1 MYKIISDTSCDLRKD
16 EVKDLGM
23 EFVPFKMSIDG
34 KDFTDDE
41 DLNIKE
47 FLKAMEKTENAINT
61 ACPAPYDFLKVIEEN
76 KDKDIYILT
85 ISSKL
90 SGSYNSAKVAE
101 AEAREKFE
109 GINIHVIDSKAAS
122 AGTTRIALKLLDL
135 VKEKNFD
142 EVVEE
147 IEKETNLETT
157 MFVLESMKN
166 LIKNGRIK
174 KTAGLIANVL
184 NIRPIMISNDGE
196 IELFEV
202 NRGMKKSLD
211 KMIKAIET
219 KCKREEPDLIT
230 ISYVKDKDRAEKLK
244 ERIEELYEGAKVHL
258 RHTNG
263 LSSGYA
269 DIGGIVIAFWGERWI
284 REIGKITFRT
294 R

>member
-1 MYKIISDTSCDLRKD
+1 MYKIISDTSCDLTKK
-16 EVKDLGM
+16 EIKDLGI
-23 EFVPFKMSIDG
+23 EYVPFKISIDG

-41 DLNIKE
+41 NLNIDD
-47 FLKAMEKTENAINT
+47 FLEAMKSTENPINT
-61 ACPAPYDFLKVIEEN
+61 ACPSPYDYLKIIEEN

-101 AEAREKFE
+101 AEAKEKFE
-109 GINIHVIDSKAAS
+109 NLKIHVIDSKAAS

-135 VKEKNFD
+135 VKEKDF
-142 EVVEE
+142 EEIVKE
-147 IEKETNLETT
+147 IEKDTNLETT

-196 IELFEV
+196 IELFEI

-211 KMIKAIET
+211 KMIKAIES
-219 KCKREEPDLIT
+219 KCKIEKPDLIT
-230 ISYVKDKDRAEKLK
+230 ISYVANKERAEKLK
-244 ERIEELYEGAKVHL
+244 EKIEELYKDVKVHI

-269 DIGGIVIAFWGERWI
+269 DIGGIVVAF
-284 REIGKITFRT
+284 
-294 R
+294 

>member
-1 MYKIISDTSCDLRKD
+1 MYKIISDTSCDLTKK
-16 EVKDLGM
+16 EIKDLGI
-23 EFVPFKMSIDG
+23 EYVPFKISIDG

-41 DLNIKE
+41 NLNIDD
-47 FLKAMEKTENAINT
+47 FLEAMESTENPIHT
-61 ACPAPYDFLKVIEEN
+61 ACPSPYDYLKIIEEN

-101 AEAREKFE
+101 TEAKEKFE
-109 GINIHVIDSKAAS
+109 NLKIHVIDSKAAS

-135 VKEKNFD
+135 VKEKDF
-142 EVVEE
+142 EEIVKE
-147 IEKETNLETT
+147 IEKDTNLETT

-196 IELFEV
+196 IELFEI
-202 NRGMKKSLD
+202 NRGMKKSLN
-211 KMIKAIET
+211 KMIKAIES
-219 KCKREEPDLIT
+219 KCKIEKPDLIT
-230 ISYVKDKDRAEKLK
+230 ISYVANKERAEKLK
-244 ERIEELYEGAKVHL
+244 EKIEELYEDVKVHI

-269 DIGGIVIAFWGERWI
+269 DIGGIVIAF
-284 REIGKITFRT
+284 
-294 R
+294 

>member
-1 MYKIISDTSCDLRKD
+1 MYKIISDTSCDLTKK
-16 EVKDLGM
+16 EIKDLGI
-23 EFVPFKMSIDG
+23 EYVPFKISIDG

-41 DLNIKE
+41 NLNIDD
-47 FLKAMEKTENAINT
+47 FLEAMESTENPIHT
-61 ACPAPYDFLKVIEEN
+61 ACPSPYDYLKIIEEN

-101 AEAREKFE
+101 AEAKEKFE
-109 GINIHVIDSKAAS
+109 NLKIHVIDSKAAS

-135 VKEKNFD
+135 VKEKDFE
-142 EVVEE
+142 EVVKE
-147 IEKETNLETT
+147 IEKDTNLETT

-196 IELFEV
+196 IELFEI

-211 KMIKAIET
+211 KMIKAIES
-219 KCKREEPDLIT
+219 KCKIEKPDLIT
-230 ISYVKDKDRAEKLK
+230 ISYVANKERAEKLK
-244 ERIEELYEGAKVHL
+244 EKIEELYEDVKVHI

-269 DIGGIVIAFWGERWI
+269 DIGGIVIAF
-284 REIGKITFRT
+284 
-294 R
+294 

>member
-1 MYKIISDTSCDLRKD
+1 MYKIISDTSCDLTK
-16 EVKDLGM
+16 EEIKDLGI
-23 EFVPFKMSIDG
+23 EYVPFKISIDG
-34 KDFTDDE
+34 KDYTDNE
-41 DLNIKE
+41 NLNIDE

-101 AEAREKFE
+101 AEAKEKFK
-109 GINIHVIDSKAAS
+109 GIKIHVIDSKAAS

-135 VKEKNFD
+135 VKEKEFD
-142 EVVEE
+142 EVVKE

-184 NIRPIMISNDGE
+184 NIRPVMISNDGE
-196 IELFEV
+196 IELFEI

-211 KMIKAIET
+211 KMIKAIEN
-219 KCKREEPDLIT
+219 KCKLDKPDLIT
-230 ISYVKDKDRAEKLK
+230 ISYVANKERAEKLK
-244 ERIEELYEGAKVHL
+244 EKIEELYQGAKVHV

-269 DIGGIVIAFWGERWI
+269 DIGGIVIAFWGEIWI
-284 REIGKITFRT
+284 KEIGKIIFRT

>member
-16 EVKDLGM
+16 EIKDLGI
-23 EFVPFKMSIDG
+23 EYVPFKISIDG
-34 KDFTDDE
+34 KDYTDDE
-41 DLNIKE
+41 NLNLDE
-47 FLKAMEKTENAINT
+47 FLEVMKKTENPINT
-61 ACPAPYDFLKVIEEN
+61 ACPSPYDYFKIIEEN

-85 ISSKL
+85 IGSKL

-109 GINIHVIDSKAAS
+109 GINIHVIDTKAAS

-135 VKEKNFD
+135 VKEKDFD

-147 IEKETNLETT
+147 IEKETDLETT

-174 KTAGLIANVL
+174 KTTGLIANVL
-184 NIRPIMISNDGE
+184 NIRPIMISDDGE
-196 IELFEV
+196 IELYEV

-211 KMIKAIET
+211 KMVKAIES
-219 KCKREEPDLIT
+219 KCKREKPDLIT
-230 ISYVKDKDRAEKLK
+230 ISYVEDKDRAEKLK
-244 ERIEELYEGAKVHL
+244 KRIEELYKDARVHL

-269 DIGGIVIAFWGERWI
+269 DIGGIVIAF
-284 REIGKITFRT
+284 
-294 R
+294 

>member
-16 EVKDLGM
+16 EIRDLGI
-23 EFVPFKMSIDG
+23 EYVPFKISIDG
-34 KDFTDDE
+34 KDYTDDE
-41 DLNIKE
+41 NLKIDE
-47 FLKAMEKTENAINT
+47 FLGAMEKTEHPINT
-61 ACPAPYDFLKVIEEN
+61 ACPSPYDYFKIIEEN

-101 AEAREKFE
+101 AEAKEKFD

-135 VKEKNFD
+135 VKERNFD

-211 KMIKAIET
+211 KMVKAIES
-219 KCKREEPDLIT
+219 KCKIEKPDLIT
-230 ISYVKDKDRAEKLK
+230 ISYVANKERAEKLK
-244 ERIEELYEGAKVHL
+244 ERIEDLYEGAKVHL

-269 DIGGIVIAFWGERWI
+269 DIGGIVIAFWGERWEKI
-284 REIGKITFRT
+284 RKIFFKT

>member
-47 FLKAMEKTENAINT
+47 FLEAMEKTEHPINT
-61 ACPAPYDFLKVIEEN
+61 ACPSPYDYLKIIEEN

-219 KCKREEPDLIT
+219 ECKREKPDLIT

-244 ERIEELYEGAKVHL
+244 ERIEDLYEGAKVHL

-269 DIGGIVIAFWGERWI
+269 DIGGIVIAFWGEEWEKI
-284 REIGKITFRT
+284 RETIFKIR
-294 R
+294 